1 MARFDGCLPG
11 DENTTQA
18 RVTRRD
24 QRGQLLAQPCR
35 QDAREVAVM
44 SDMKQKCILLA
55 IRNVQN
61 SYLFVEIRRKECAL
75 NVSRM

>member
-44 SDMKQKCILLA
+44 SDMKQKMHSPGHSKYAELLF
-55 IRNVQN
+55 ICRNQ
-61 SYLFVEIRRKECAL
+61 KE
-75 NVSRM
+75 RMCLKCK

>member
-18 RVTRRD
+18 RITRRD
-24 QRGQLLAQPCR
+24 QGGQLLAQPWR

-44 SDMKQKCILLA
+44 SDMKQKLTLSSGHSKYAELLF
-55 IRNVQN
+55 ICRNQ
-61 SYLFVEIRRKECAL
+61 KE
-75 NVSRM
+75 RMCLKCK